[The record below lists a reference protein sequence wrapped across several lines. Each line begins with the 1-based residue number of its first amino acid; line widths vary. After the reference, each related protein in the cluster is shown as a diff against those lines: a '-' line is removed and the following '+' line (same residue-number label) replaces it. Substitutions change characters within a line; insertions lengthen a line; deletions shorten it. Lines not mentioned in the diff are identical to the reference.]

1 MDKELLEA
9 TNAVPRI
16 TLRDGTRIPQL
27 GFGTLNVPPART
39 PTPENMAITADI
51 VRKAIETG
59 YRLIDT
65 AQMYGNEK
73 GVGEGVATS
82 GVPRDQ
88 IYVTSKLGNGNH
100 KPDDVRRSFDE
111 TFENLGLEYLDLF
124 LIHWPL
130 PTLYE
135 GDYVSTW
142 KAMAE
147 LVDGGRVRSVGVSN
161 FQQDHLERITSET
174 GVTPVINQIE
184 LHPGFNNA
192 ATKAASEQH
201 GIAVE
206 AWSPLGQGKI
216 LADPTLGRIAAA
228 HRKTIAQVVLRW
240 HIQHGNIVF
249 PKSMNSQRMA
259 ENTNIF
265 DFELTA
271 EDVTAI
277 DALDKG
283 EAGRVG
289 PNPDTFAWIPAGT
302 SARPRS

>member
-1 MDKELLEA
+1 
-9 TNAVPRI
+9 
-16 TLRDGTRIPQL
+16 
-27 GFGTLNVPPART
+27 
-39 PTPENMAITADI
+39 
-51 VRKAIETG
+51 
-59 YRLIDT
+59 
-65 AQMYGNEK
+65 MYGNEK
-73 GVGEGVATS
+73 GVGEGVTTS
-82 GVPRDQ
+82 GIPRDQ

-147 LVDGGRVRSVGVSN
+147 LVEGGRVRSVGVSN
-161 FQQDHLERITSET
+161 FQQVHLERIISET
-174 GVTPVINQIE
+174 GVIPVINQIE

-259 ENTNIF
+259 ENITIF

-271 EDVTAI
+271 EDVTTI
-277 DALDKG
+277 NALDKG

-289 PNPDTFAWIPAGT
+289 PNPDTFAWIPADT